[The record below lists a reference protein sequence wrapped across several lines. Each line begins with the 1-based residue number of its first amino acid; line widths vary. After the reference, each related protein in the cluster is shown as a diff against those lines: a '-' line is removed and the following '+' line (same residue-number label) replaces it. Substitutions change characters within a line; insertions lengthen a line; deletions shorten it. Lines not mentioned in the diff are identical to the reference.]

1 MEVQR
6 DQLKEVEEA
15 QQRRIQQNQSAY
27 NDRMDQMSKE
37 NDLANKE
44 REIVEQQF
52 VNLKTLHEKLTS
64 DMEMLMNDRESQ
76 RKENRSLRKEV
87 SEGQQFID
95 KLQKEKVPYYIL
107 FFRLPCFSAICRR
120 SWINN

>member
-1 MEVQR
+1 
-6 DQLKEVEEA
+6 
-15 QQRRIQQNQSAY
+15 
-27 NDRMDQMSKE
+27 MDQMSKE

-52 VNLKTLHEKLTS
+52 VNLKTLHEKLTT

-95 KLQKEKVPYYIL
+95 KLQKEKVSIL
-107 FFRLPCFSAICRR
+107 VYLMTLICFSARFVQGAR
-120 SWINN
+120 SADTKSKRSR